1 VCATMGSMKRD
12 LRALE
17 TEETSSKVR
26 KLNSG
31 GRASQFADY
40 DEQAPMEVFIKG
52 RLYDVSKFKHPGGT
66 IIKFFQGS
74 GDATEVAGQMHIR
87 SKKFEKVL
95 ASLPS
100 RPAPTNVLAKTR
112 PPRMEALSQDFE
124 KLVKELVAD
133 GFFEP
138 HMGEVVYRISELIAL
153 FVAGLYFLLCGKS
166 WFLSGVGLIVLGIA
180 EGRCGWLMH
189 EGGHGSLTGKIHTDR
204 ALQIWI
210 YGLGCGMSAGWWR
223 SNHNRHHACPQKLK
237 HDADLDTLP
246 LVAFHTACTV
256 CVRNPVLREW
266 LKMQAYLFMPLTCC
280 LVVLG
285 WQFFLHPRY
294 IVRTSKPG
302 EASVLFLRYFL
313 VFCVFGAGYSWS
325 AVIGCY
331 LLVQQLAGAY
341 IFTNFAMSHTHL
353 DVVQADE
360 HVHWCEY
367 SSNHTTN
374 LSNHWF
380 VNWWMAYL
388 NFQIEH
394 HMFPAM
400 PQFRHPATSIRVR
413 ELFNKHGLTYDVRG
427 YFSCLGETLQNLHD
441 VGHFEHDKENEEF
454 INGIHDEESKK
465 EL

>member
-1 VCATMGSMKRD
+1 MDRKR
-12 LRALE
+12 AYE
-17 TEETSSKVR
+17 TEEMYSKVR

-31 GRASQFADY
+31 GKVPSKYADD
-40 DEQAPMEVFIKG
+40 DEQAPLEVFIKG
-52 RLYDVSKFKHPGGT
+52 RLYDVSKFRHPGGT

-74 GDATEVAGQMHIR
+74 GDATEVTGQMHIR
-87 SKKFEKVL
+87 SKKYAKVL

-100 RPAPTNVLAKTR
+100 RPAPDSVMLKT
-112 PPRMEALSQDFE
+112 MNGNDALSHDFE
-124 KLVKELVAD
+124 KLVTDLKAD

-153 FVAGLYFLLCGKS
+153 FAAGIYFLLCGGG
-166 WFLSGVGLIVLGIA
+166 WFLAGVGLLVVGIA

-189 EGGHGSLTGKIHTDR
+189 EGGHGSLTGDIKTDR

-223 SNHNRHHACPQKLK
+223 SQHNRHHACPQKLQ

-246 LVAFHTACTV
+246 LIAWNAACTK
-256 CVRNPVLREW
+256 CVRSPAFRKW
-266 LKMQAYLFMPLTCC
+266 LQAQAYLFMPLTCF

-285 WQFFLHPRY
+285 WQLYLHPRY
-294 IVRTSKPG
+294 IMRTSNPG
-302 EASVLFLRYFL
+302 EGAVLILRYLLTFGV
-313 VFCVFGAGYSWS
+313 VFSCFSWYS
-325 AVIGCY
+325 AIACY
-331 LLVQQLAGAY
+331 LFVQQIAGAY

-353 DVVQADE
+353 DVVQPDDHA
-360 HVHWCEY
+360 HWCVY
-367 SSNHTTN
+367 ASSHTTN

-394 HMFPAM
+394 HLFPAM
-400 PQFRHPATSIRVR
+400 PQFRHPATSIRVQ
-413 ELFNKHGLTYDVRG
+413 ELFKKHGLTYDVRG
-427 YFSCLGETLQNLHD
+427 YFSCLGDTLQNLHD
-441 VGHFEHDKENEEF
+441 VGHFEHEQEF
-454 INGIHDEESKK
+454 INGIHDEDSKK